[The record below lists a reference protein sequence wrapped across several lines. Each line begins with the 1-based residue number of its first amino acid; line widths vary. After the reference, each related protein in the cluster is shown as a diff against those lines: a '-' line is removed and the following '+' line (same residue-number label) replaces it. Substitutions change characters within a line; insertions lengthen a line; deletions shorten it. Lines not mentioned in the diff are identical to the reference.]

1 MTATRPLDD
10 STSVEPAFLWT
21 LRLGVACCFIGHGS
35 LGLNQTAAWTSYFG
49 VAGISHEHALG
60 LMPWVGTF
68 DWLMG
73 FSVLF
78 APARA
83 VVGYMVAWCAWTAL
97 LRPLAGESAWEFVE
111 RAGNY
116 GAPLALLLVFAPGR
130 GFKGWFRGH
139 FRETLDAARTQAVSW
154 VLRLTTSLLLLGH
167 GMLNASV
174 CKTMFVTQYSF
185 LGLPGQG
192 ATTWIG
198 AFECVL
204 AVAVLFRPAR
214 GLLAGVLAWKL
225 ASEALCPMTGSP
237 LWVFVE
243 HGGSYAA
250 PLALLFLQTMRARR
264 ASVVS
269 SVPTTA

>member
-1 MTATRPLDD
+1 MTATRTADE
-10 STSVEPAFLWT
+10 STPVESTFLWT
-21 LRLGVACCFIGHGS
+21 LRVGVACCFIGHGS

-49 VAGISHEHALG
+49 VAGIGHDQAIA

-73 FSVLF
+73 ASVLF

-83 VVGYMVAWCAWTAL
+83 IVLYMVAWCTWTAL
-97 LRPLAGESAWEFVE
+97 LRPLAGESVWEFVE

-116 GAPLALLLVFAPGR
+116 GAPLALLFLFAPGR
-130 GFKGWFRGH
+130 GLKGWFSGH
-139 FRETLDAARTQAVSW
+139 FRETLDGARTRTVSW
-154 VLRLTTSLLLLGH
+154 VLRLTTALLLLGH

-185 LGLPGQG
+185 LGLPGQS
-192 ATTWIG
+192 ATTWVG

-225 ASEALCPMTGSP
+225 ATEALCPMTGSP
-237 LWVFVE
+237 LWVFIE

-250 PLALLFLQTMRARR
+250 PLALMFLQTRARSATV
-264 ASVVS
+264 AS
-269 SVPTTA
+269 PATTA